1 MAIRCRVDVKECI
14 QLPTALL
21 EIRVAVRALVGILKS
36 TGEAVES
43 ACGTI
48 ISGCCVGRGTVF
60 IESRI
65 LGLFRLMELG
75 IRCIGIVA
83 AVNLR
88 LVSLVCGLR
97 FF

>member
-1 MAIRCRVDVKECI
+1 MTIRRRIDIKECI
-14 QLPTALL
+14 QLPAALL
-21 EIRVAVRALVGILKS
+21 EIRVAVCALVGILKS

-48 ISGCCVGRGTVF
+48 VSGCCVGCGTVF

-65 LGLFRLMELG
+65 LGLFGLMKLS
-75 IRCIGIVA
+75 IRCVGVVA
-83 AVNLR
+83 AVDLR
-88 LVSLVCGLR
+88 VVSLICGFG